1 MDSLNKQFAA
11 IMRPAFQ
18 RHGFASEQ
26 LAAQWPAIVGE
37 GPSAHAKP
45 ERIKWPMAAKTQG
58 QKAGGTLVLRVPAA
72 YSLDIHY
79 DTPRLIE
86 RVNQFLG
93 YGAITAIKVL
103 PDSNEPIP
111 QRQRTKPSPA
121 AVSSWQQ
128 NIDGIAETDLLEA
141 LSRLGSEINPKGPS
155 HPAFSTGEN
164 GRFQPQPTSSRKL
177 T

>member
-26 LAAQWPAIVGE
+26 LVAQWPAIVGE
-37 GPSAHAKP
+37 GPSAQAKP

-58 QKAGGTLVLRVPAA
+58 QKQGGTLVLRAPAA
-72 YSLDIHY
+72 YALDIHY

-86 RVNQFLG
+86 RINQFLG

-103 PDSNEPIP
+103 QDSSLPLP
-111 QRQRTKPSPA
+111 KQQKAKPSPA
-121 AVSSWQQ
+121 AVSSWKQ

-141 LSRLGSEINPKGPS
+141 LSRLGSEINPKGPTHS
-155 HPAFSTGEN
+155 AFSTGEN
-164 GRFQPQPTSSRKL
+164 GRFEPQPTSSRKL